1 MYKSFCVDGLIV
13 LQEINCTFSNSWKMS
28 SVLPLYWMTHPK
40 CQVKAL
46 FRTLFRC
53 VSKVIME
60 LIILKILSKY
70 FHVCVLFRY
79 WRCFWI
85 FGVFMGFFFLF
96 VYFFKTH
103 VKLDFLTPA
112 IPRHQLDCF
121 VDLLAK
127 SMYFSDYIVIY
138 SAFPSFGIFTD
149 VLNIM

>member
-1 MYKSFCVDGLIV
+1 
-13 LQEINCTFSNSWKMS
+13 MS
-28 SVLPLYWMTHPK
+28 SVLPLNWMTHPK

-85 FGVFMGFFFLF
+85 LGFFYVVFFCLFIFFL
-96 VYFFKTH
+96 TH

-112 IPRHQLDCF
+112 LPRDQLDCF
-121 VDLLAK
+121 VDLSAE
-127 SMYFSDYIVIY
+127 SMYFSDCIVIY
-138 SAFPSFGIFTD
+138 STFRPFLWHIHWCFEYNVIALYI
-149 VLNIM
+149 

>member
-1 MYKSFCVDGLIV
+1 
-13 LQEINCTFSNSWKMS
+13 MS

-85 FGVFMGFFFLF
+85 FGFFMLLFFSVCLFFLNTCQ
-96 VYFFKTH
+96 VG
-103 VKLDFLTPA
+103 
-112 IPRHQLDCF
+112 
-121 VDLLAK
+121 
-127 SMYFSDYIVIY
+127 FSDTGITTRSAWLFRGSFSRIHVFQLLY
-138 SAFPSFGIFTD
+138 SNL
-149 VLNIM
+149 LNISFLWHIHWCFEYNVIALYI

>member
-1 MYKSFCVDGLIV
+1 
-13 LQEINCTFSNSWKMS
+13 MS
-28 SVLPLYWMTHPK
+28 SVLPLYWMTHPT

-85 FGVFMGFFFLF
+85 FGFFMLFFSVCLFFLNTCQ
-96 VYFFKTH
+96 VG
-103 VKLDFLTPA
+103 
-112 IPRHQLDCF
+112 
-121 VDLLAK
+121 
-127 SMYFSDYIVIY
+127 FSDTGITTRSAWLFRGSFSRIHVFQWLY
-138 SAFPSFGIFTD
+138 SNL
-149 VLNIM
+149 LNISFLWHIHWCFEYNVIALYI